1 MENFRISKTFRGM
14 RPVDKDGRDG
24 LANPERGFRF
34 EIGVGRIPSDMVK
47 VAHVRDQWPFPRYR
61 RDGVVISQAYC
72 YLTQFHSS
80 EISDEKLAALQADF
94 DRARRDGVKFL
105 FRFAYEYD
113 GVKEGPTAERIL
125 AHIRQLTP
133 IVRDNADVIYV
144 LQIGWVGLW
153 GEFHTSVHGISKD
166 PKAVADIVAATL
178 EMLPPGHPTMMR
190 RMAYR
195 RAVLGTLGVGTEVT
209 SANAWSSEPAARIG
223 FFNDGTLA
231 NWWDG
236 GTFTTEP
243 YAETGDEDF
252 DEVARYGRYLPVDGE
267 LFWTGQYSH
276 PAFACGLR
284 AIDRFT
290 RHHYTT
296 LSLVH
301 GFSELDQRRDPW
313 TIDGWKVTPVT
324 PDELAFFG
332 IRFDP
337 AYFEGVPHRTA
348 FEFIRDHLGYR
359 LAATKADFSGDIAPG
374 GAFEASVTLRNYGFS
389 TPVKPRRPEFVLASK
404 SGEAVEIPVEF
415 DCRQLQPCAEGATDG
430 SVLDHEIR
438 LATSLPASMPEGP
451 YCLGIWFPDPSPS
464 LRYRPEYAIRLAT
477 ALPTTVVGGR
487 LLNVLN

>member
-1 MENFRISKTFRGM
+1 MENFRISKTFRGV
-14 RPVDKDGRDG
+14 RPGDNRGREG
-24 LANPERGFRF
+24 IANPERGFRF
-34 EIGVGRIPSDMVK
+34 EIGVGRIPSDIVQFS
-47 VAHVRDQWPFPRYR
+47 HIRDQWPFPRYTA
-61 RDGVVISQAYC
+61 DGVTIAQAYC
-72 YLTQFHSS
+72 YLTQFHDSPV
-80 EISDEKLAALQADF
+80 SDEKLAALQADF

-105 FRFAYEYD
+105 FRFAYEWE
-113 GVKEGPTAERIL
+113 GVKDGPTAERIL

-133 IVRDNADVIYV
+133 IVRANADVIYV

-153 GEFHTSVHGISKD
+153 GEFHTSVHGVSKD

-195 RAVLGTLGVGTEVT
+195 RAALRTLGAGPEVT
-209 SANAWSSEPAARIG
+209 SANAWTSDPAARIG

-252 DEVARYGRYLPVDGE
+252 DAVSREGRYLPVDGE

-301 GFSELDQRRDPW
+301 GFSELDQRQDPW

-359 LAATKADFSGDIAPG
+359 LAATKADFSCDIAPG

-389 TPVKPRRPEFVLASK
+389 TPIKPRRPEFVLAAK
-404 SGEAVEIPVEF
+404 SGEAVELPVDF
-415 DCRQLQPCAEGATDG
+415 DCRQLQPCAEGGGAL
-430 SVLDHEIR
+430 LDHEIR
-438 LATSLPASMPEGP
+438 LEATLPAEMPEGP
-451 YCLGIWFPDPSPS
+451 YCLGIWLPDPDPR

-477 ALPTTVVGGR
+477 AMPTAIVGGR

>member
-1 MENFRISKTFRGM
+1 MDNFRISKTFRGM

-47 VAHVRDQWPFPRYR
+47 VDHVRDQWPFPRYKH
-61 RDGVVISQAYC
+61 DGVVISQAYC

-80 EISDEKLAALQADF
+80 EISAEKLAALQADF

-153 GEFHTSVHGISKD
+153 GEFHTSIHGISKD

-195 RAVLGTLGVGTEVT
+195 RNVLGTLGVGTEVT
-209 SANAWSSEPAARIG
+209 SANAWSSDPAARIG

-243 YAETGDEDF
+243 YAESGDEDF
-252 DEVARYGRYLPVDGE
+252 DDIARNGRYLPVDGE

-284 AIDRFT
+284 AIDRLS

-301 GFSELDQRRDPW
+301 GFSELDQRPDPW

-324 PDELAFFG
+324 PDELSFFG

-337 AYFEGVPHRTA
+337 AYFEGVPYRTA

-359 LAATKADFSGDIAPG
+359 LSATKADFVGDIVPG

-389 TPVKPRRPEFVLASK
+389 TPVKPRRPEFVLATP
-404 SGEAVEIPVEF
+404 SGEAVEIKTDF
-415 DCRQLQPCAEGATDG
+415 DCRALQPTAEDG
-430 SVLDHEIR
+430 SPAEHEISVR
-438 LATSLPASMPEGP
+438 TTLPKEMPQGP
-451 YCLGIWFPDPSPS
+451 YCLGIWFPDPDPR

-477 ALPTTVVGGR
+477 AMPCATIGGR
-487 LLNVLN
+487 LVNVLN

>member
-1 MENFRISKTFRGM
+1 M

-34 EIGVGRIPSDMVK
+34 EIGVGRISSDIVK

-80 EISDEKLAALQADF
+80 ESSDEKLAALQADF
-94 DRARRDGVKFL
+94 ARARREGVKFL

-133 IVRDNADVIYV
+133 VVRDNADVIYV
-144 LQIGWVGLW
+144 LQVGWIGLW
-153 GEFHTSVHGISKD
+153 GEFHTSVHGLEKD
-166 PKAVADIVAATL
+166 PKTVADIVAATL
-178 EMLPPGHPTMMR
+178 EMLPPSHPTMMR
-190 RMAYR
+190 RMCYR
-195 RAVLGTLGVGTEVT
+195 RAALETLGVGTEVT
-209 SANAWSSEPAARIG
+209 SANAWTSDPAARIG

-236 GTFTTEP
+236 GTFTNKP
-243 YAETGDEDF
+243 YAESGDEDF
-252 DEVARYGRYLPVDGE
+252 DDVARNGRYLPVDGE

-284 AIDRFT
+284 AIDRLN

-301 GFSELDQRRDPW
+301 GFSELDQRQDPW

-324 PDELAFFG
+324 PDELSFFD

-337 AYFEGVPHRTA
+337 AYFEGVPYRTA

-359 LAATKADFSGDIAPG
+359 LAATKADFVGDIVPG

-389 TPVKPRRPEFVLASK
+389 TPIKPRQPEFVLATP
-404 SGEAVEIPVEF
+404 SGEAVEIKTDF
-415 DCRQLQPCAEGATDG
+415 DCRALQPTAEDG
-430 SVLDHEIR
+430 SPAEHVITVK
-438 LATSLPASMPEGP
+438 ATLPAEMPQGP
-451 YCLGIWFPDPSPS
+451 YCLGIWFPDPDPR

-477 ALPTTVVGGR
+477 AMPCATVGGR
-487 LLNVLN
+487 LINVLN